1 MSVCCPQNGVFTEHW
16 HVLYQFKTSTLKKLF
31 DLTKIKIRNKT
42 TLKPKVNYIN
52 PPTPPPP
59 HKHAQYSLHALRSL
73 LANHDELIHAE
84 LGFFDVE
91 MLVQGVPIAPLRD
104 NGQVWLGHQ
113 PHEQQDVIVPGLP
126 QHSNLI
132 LECLHLGW
140 CWFGYVELL
149 HRHRAVPVGLE
160 HRPKRARTNPLVIH
174 NFLVGDFPV
183 FI

>member
-1 MSVCCPQNGVFTEHW
+1 MPVCCPQNGVFSEHW
-16 HVLYQFKTSTLKKLF
+16 HVLYQFKISTLKNCF

-42 TLKPKVNYIN
+42 KLKPKVNCSPTPHPKVKYQ

-59 HKHAQYSLHALRSL
+59 CKHAQYSLHALRCL

-84 LGFFDVE
+84 LGFLDVE

-149 HRHRAVPVGLE
+149 HCHRAVPVGLE
-160 HRPKRARTNPLVIH
+160 HRPKRA
-174 NFLVGDFPV
+174 
-183 FI
+183 